1 MKKFNHGGR
10 FTSAFLLLTL
20 MVFMIGCVG
29 VGTAEPINAN
39 QEGQDPYDWS
49 NYPGEVILDAP
60 EFIQGDD
67 HDGAAEPGEMAD
79 SIETEQPSDLRIF
92 PASSR
97 KVAITFRCFLI
108 ITQPEKRETSLLLRT
123 SKRLE
128 NRKTTSLLKAE
139 RIPPHSLLI

>member
-79 SIETEQPSDLRIF
+79 SIETEQPSD
-92 PASSR
+92 
-97 KVAITFRCFLI
+97 CFLI